1 MEKVMLRNLIGTVT
15 KGVVLGAIVVGAKKL
30 YEKRNGHP
38 MKEPLEPE
46 VTTYNGKTATFS
58 DVHESSMD
66 SVLHEGE
73 VVDDDID
80 YKETPILTKP

>member
-1 MEKVMLRNLIGTVT
+1 MLRNLIGTVT

-30 YEKRNGHP
+30 YEKRHMEP

-46 VTTYNGKTATFS
+46 VTTYDGKTATFS

-66 SVLHEGE
+66 TVLQEDDL
-73 VVDDDID
+73 VDDDID
-80 YKETPILTKP
+80 YREPPLPIRP